1 MAKFKFN
8 IGDIIT
14 LNNETYGNGV
24 VVCYE
29 GEHYGCYFKELDLK
43 GSGHSLNNKLKTMGG
58 WWTWESD
65 MILVNRGHGYS
76 EKFRDLKTGDIL
88 EDDRGDEM
96 YVYEVRGNIA
106 LISNRYSFDEI
117 SDVYTLKE
125 LENLE
130 YKIIILSQ
138 FLGFL

>member
-43 GSGHSLNNKLKTMGG
+43 EADT
-58 WWTWESD
+58 
-65 MILVNRGHGYS
+65 V
-76 EKFRDLKTGDIL
+76 
-88 EDDRGDEM
+88 
-96 YVYEVRGNIA
+96 
-106 LISNRYSFDEI
+106 
-117 SDVYTLKE
+117 
-125 LENLE
+125 
-130 YKIIILSQ
+130 
-138 FLGFL
+138 